1 MADNTQL
8 SANVGSGD
16 ICSTDDIGGGVKVQ
30 RVKAQY
36 GPDGTGIDVS
46 LTTPLPTR
54 KSGATS
60 TVTSVN
66 DNAASVTLLASAAT
80 RMSAEFTNDSGA
92 IAYLKKGATASTTS
106 YTKKMLPDE
115 TYKIDDYTGVVDC
128 IWASAPGGAMRI
140 TEVTP

>member
-8 SANVGSGD
+8 STNVGSGD

-30 RVKAQY
+30 RVKNQY
-36 GPDGTGIDVS
+36 GPDGSATDVS
-46 LTTPLPTR
+46 LTTPMPTR
-54 KSGATS
+54 KSGATVA
-60 TVTSVN
+60 VTSVA

-92 IAYLKKGATASTTS
+92 IAFLKKGATASATS
-106 YTKKMLPDE
+106 YTRKMLPDD
-115 TYKIDDYTGVVDC
+115 YYRIDDYTGVVDC
-128 IWASAPGGAMRI
+128 IWATAPGGAMRV